1 MNTHGDLGL
10 ELAVEQRRARV
21 VRRHRLDGSAT
32 SVAEAAGCVVALHAT
47 DPATVYLS
55 TLVRAHALTLADV
68 ERELYDE
75 RAVVRLMGMRR
86 TLFAAPTA
94 TVPVVQAAAA
104 SGVARAMRRTLVK
117 QLGTLPTEPA
127 LPTDPAE
134 VEVWLDETIAL
145 TEAAAA
151 RLGQASGAQ
160 LGAAE
165 PRLRTAILPSTDKSY
180 DVRRTVTSSV
190 LTLMATEGRLVRSR
204 PLGSWTSRQH
214 TWEPL
219 APESEPWDEAAA
231 RAELVRRYLAAFG
244 PATETDVVWW
254 TGWAKGVTRAALA
267 RLDLAETSAGWVLAD
282 DTAPEPDVDPAA
294 ALLPALDPT
303 PMGWKERDWFLP
315 ADRTALYDAYGNV
328 GPTIWWGGE
337 VVGGWAVRADGRV
350 VTELLADRGRACADA
365 VATAAAALEPRL
377 EGARITPSFPTP
389 LERRLR
395 TA

>member
-1 MNTHGDLGL
+1 MDLQ
-10 ELAVEQRRARV
+10 QRRDRV
-21 VRRHRLDGSAT
+21 VRRHRLDGSAS

-55 TLVRAHALTLADV
+55 ALVRARSLTLADV
-68 ERELYDE
+68 EREMYDE
-75 RAVVRLMGMRR
+75 RTVVRAMGMRR
-86 TLFAAPTA
+86 TLFAVPADTA
-94 TVPVVQAAAA
+94 PVVQAGAA
-104 SGVARAMRRTLVK
+104 SGVARTMRRTLVK
-117 QLGTLPTEPA
+117 QLSTLPTEPP
-127 LPTDPAE
+127 LSEDPAV
-134 VEVWLDETIAL
+134 VEAWLDETIAL
-145 TEAAAA
+145 TEAAAV

-165 PRLRTAILPSTDKSY
+165 PRLRTAILPSTDKAY

-204 PLGSWTSRQH
+204 PLGTWTSRQH

-219 APESEPWDEAAA
+219 ALEPEPWDEVRA

-244 PATETDVVWW
+244 PATETDVAWW

-267 RLDLAETSAGWVLAD
+267 RLDLEETAAGWLLAD
-282 DTAPEPDVDPAA
+282 DTTPEPATDPVA

-315 ADRTALYDAYGNV
+315 ADRTPLYDAYGNV
-328 GPTIWWGGE
+328 GPTIWWDGE
-337 VVGGWAVRADGRV
+337 VVGGWAVGADGRV
-350 VTELLADRGRACADA
+350 ATEIVTDRGRACTDA
-365 VATAAAALEPRL
+365 VAAAAAALEPRL

-389 LERRLR
+389 LEKRLR

>member
-1 MNTHGDLGL
+1 MN
-10 ELAVEQRRARV
+10 VQQRRARV
-21 VRRHRLDGSAT
+21 VGRHRLDGSAG

-55 TLVRAHALTLADV
+55 ALVRAGSLRLADV
-68 ERELYDE
+68 EREMYDE

-104 SGVARAMRRTLVK
+104 AGVARTMRRTLVK
-117 QLGTLPTEPA
+117 QLCSLPTEPE
-127 LPTDPAE
+127 LPSDPAAAE
-134 VEVWLDETIAL
+134 AWLDETIAL
-145 TEAAAA
+145 TETAAA

-165 PRLRTAILPSTDKSY
+165 PRLRTAILPSTDKAY

-190 LTLMATEGRLVRSR
+190 LTLMACEGRLVRSR

-219 APESEPWDEAAA
+219 AAEAEPWDEAEA

-244 PATETDVVWW
+244 PATETDVAWW

-267 RLDLAETSAGWVLAD
+267 RLDLEETAAGWVLAG
-282 DTAPEPDVDPAA
+282 DTATEPPASPVA

-315 ADRTALYDAYGNV
+315 ADRTPLYDPYGNV
-328 GPTIWWGGE
+328 GPTIWWDGE

-350 VTELLADRGRACADA
+350 ATELLTDRGRACTDA
-365 VATAAAALEPRL
+365 VAAAAAALEPRL

-389 LERRLR
+389 LEKRLR

>member
-1 MNTHGDLGL
+1 M